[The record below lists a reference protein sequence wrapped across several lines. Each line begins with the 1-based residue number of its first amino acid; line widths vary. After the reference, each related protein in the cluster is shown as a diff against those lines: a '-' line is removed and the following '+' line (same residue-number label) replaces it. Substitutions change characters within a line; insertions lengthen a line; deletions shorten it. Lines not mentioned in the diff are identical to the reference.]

1 MCIISR
7 ICCLTFPNA
16 SVMIEP
22 WKTKT
27 TSDRPTGRKGHI
39 MKVYLTADQ
48 QQQEI
53 KRQQKAID
61 YYKHDDLKRAYVK
74 DAFKQLNNA
83 RHGFLVF

>member
-1 MCIISR
+1 
-7 ICCLTFPNA
+7 
-16 SVMIEP
+16 
-22 WKTKT
+22 
-27 TSDRPTGRKGHI
+27 

-74 DAFKQLNNA
+74 EAFKQLNNA